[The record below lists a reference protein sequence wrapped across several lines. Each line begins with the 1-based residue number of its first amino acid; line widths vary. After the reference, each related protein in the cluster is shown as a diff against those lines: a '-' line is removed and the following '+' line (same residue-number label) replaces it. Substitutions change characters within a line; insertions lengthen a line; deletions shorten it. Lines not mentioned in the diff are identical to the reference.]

1 MSEQVLNSG
10 KSRLWSS
17 LLVLAP
23 IVLFYATSVR
33 YSLNIPWFDDI
44 ENIPYFLVNWLKA
57 DDFSGKWRALFR
69 PNNEHRVVGARL
81 VVLLQQALAGEIN
94 FRVLAFIGNLSVLGI
109 FWLLVKNFRKTE
121 SNILWLLP
129 AALLIFNLQF
139 YAMTFMTIMA
149 LQYQLVIF
157 LSFLSFHFLAKNN
170 TLGFWLAVG
179 VAWLDTFSMG
189 NGLMVWPAGVLLL
202 LFQGRWKHLGLWTVL
217 GAAAIFFYFYGY
229 DFVQGNDKGFAYI
242 LANPLKIIVGL
253 GAMAGGIFDI
263 FPTISFGKRMVIPT
277 VMGFVLLG
285 FTVFWLLN
293 IFSNSAYWQNRSSAR
308 ASHFFSKNIFFQKHN
323 PAADV
328 FWLAAL
334 AYLFASIALVVFFRT
349 RFDYELVLWSTYK
362 LYPGTF
368 AAICYLLLMT
378 LLKPKTQKYLF
389 SLALFGALLA
399 WGSSYYYFVPE
410 VAKIRKV
417 RQAFAFNQ
425 RHNGIGLGASKG
437 TAFEPMVVSTLQ
449 QTEEK
454 GVYHLPAT
462 LVHLGEE
469 GLREQFT
476 EGRKKVTKRET
487 AEVVFIQLP
496 GNQTDPMLDRY
507 VVLKSA
513 QNIYLFYLPFATGTA
528 DCPKPTL
535 RSGDYTV
542 EIWEFG
548 DKYDRLFA
556 TDQTV
561 TIR

>member
-1 MSEQVLNSG
+1 MIEDAYNPR
-10 KSRLWSS
+10 KIRLWSS

-33 YSLNIPWFDDI
+33 YSLNTPWFDDI
-44 ENIPYFLVNWLKA
+44 ENIPYFLVDWLNA
-57 DDFSGKWRALFR
+57 DSFSGKWSALFR

-81 VVLLQQALAGEIN
+81 VVLLQQTLAGEIN

-109 FWLLVKNFRKTE
+109 FWLLIRNFRKTE
-121 SNILWLLP
+121 SRILWLLP
-129 AALLIFNLQF
+129 AALLVFNLQF

-157 LSFLSFHFLAKNN
+157 LSFLSFHFLAKDKA
-170 TLGFWLAVG
+170 LSFWLAVG
-179 VAWLDTFSMG
+179 VAGLDTFSMG

-202 LFQGRWKHLGLWTVL
+202 LFQGRWKDLGVWSVL
-217 GAAAIFFYFYGY
+217 GATAIFFYFYGY

-242 LANPLKIIVGL
+242 LANPLKILVGL
-253 GAMAGGIFDI
+253 GAMVGGIFDI
-263 FPTISFGKRMVIPT
+263 FPTISFGKRMLIPV
-277 VMGFVLLG
+277 VMGFMLLG
-285 FTVFWLLN
+285 FVLCWLGMLYTQ
-293 IFSNSAYWQNRSSAR
+293 SVYWSKSRLIWLIRWLEGQHLLRQNLTGAN
-308 ASHFFSKNIFFQKHN
+308 A
-323 PAADV
+323 
-328 FWLAAL
+328 FWLASL
-334 AYLFASIALVVFFRT
+334 AYLFASMALVVFFRT
-349 RFDYELVLWSTYK
+349 RFNYELVLWSTYK

-368 AAICYLLLMT
+368 AAICYLLLIS
-378 LLKPKTQKYLF
+378 LVQPKFQKYVF
-389 SLALFGALLA
+389 SMALFGALLA

-449 QTEEK
+449 ETEEK
-454 GVYHLPAT
+454 GVYRLPTT
-462 LVHLGEE
+462 LVHRGEE
-469 GLREQFT
+469 GLTEQFT
-476 EGRKKVTKRET
+476 EGPKKITRRET
-487 AEVVFIQLP
+487 EEAVFIHLP
-496 GNQTDPMLDRY
+496 VHQANPLLDRY

-513 QNIYLFYLPFATGTA
+513 QNIYLFYMAPASGTA

-542 EIWEFG
+542 EIWEVG